1 MFGAF
6 PSIAGKAPIL
16 RGRFLTA
23 AKTGRDVLHGG
34 KTDGPVL
41 AHCVDGVP
49 LHSTRAVLLTG
60 KNRGRYSFFFFI
72 FVSMASNNGCLNFI
86 HFFFTVFSRDGR
98 IALVVRTLRVR
109 IIPLSSGIISRN
121 PYRFLGLADQKE
133 FSKVIIFSGSIILF
147 MGLLS
152 FPFSFMR
159 RFSASMRVAFALS
172 LMFYNSGNYG
182 LPVIELVF
190 GKNSMTS
197 SIQIM
202 VLTTQNIV
210 NFTLGIFLIAKGK
223 HTFRESARRT
233 LRFPMLYA
241 VVIAFVLRGFHVPV
255 WKPLW
260 VSIDSIGDALIPV
273 ALIML
278 GAQLARIRFTSG
290 LLDPILSSFCRL
302 FIGPLIA
309 LALIALFRFDAATAK
324 TLIISSSMP
333 SAVNTALLATEFDN
347 EPQFATQAV
356 FISTLLSI
364 VTVSVTIYCAA
375 ILYH

>member
-1 MFGAF
+1 M
-6 PSIAGKAPIL
+6 
-16 RGRFLTA
+16 
-23 AKTGRDVLHGG
+23 
-34 KTDGPVL
+34 PVMII
-41 AHCVDGVP
+41 V
-49 LHSTRAVLLTG
+49 LTG
-60 KNRGRYSFFFFI
+60 YVSQRILKYDIVPFSKLIFHILIPCLIFNRLYQTTLG
-72 FVSMASNNGCLNFI
+72 LQE
-86 HFFFTVFSRDGR
+86 FSR
-98 IALVVRTLRVR
+98 IV
-109 IIPLSSGIISRN
+109 
-121 PYRFLGLADQKE
+121 
-133 FSKVIIFSGSIILF
+133 IFSGAIILF
-147 MGLLS
+147 MGLCSL
-152 FPFSFMR
+152 PFSFIR
-159 RFSASMRVAFALS
+159 GFSASMRVAFALS

-223 HTFRESARRT
+223 HTFRESVRRT

-241 VVIAFVLRGFHVPV
+241 VIIAFVLRGFHVRV
-255 WKPLW
+255 WEPLW
-260 VSIDSIGDALIPV
+260 VSIDRIADALVPV

-278 GAQLARIRFTSG
+278 GAQLARIRFGSG

-309 LALIALFRFDAATAK
+309 FALIALFRFDSVTAK
-324 TLIISSSMP
+324 TLLISSGMP
-333 SAVNTALLATEFDN
+333 SAVNTALLATEFGN

-364 VTVSVTIYCAA
+364 VTVSVTIYCSAL
-375 ILYH
+375 LYR